1 MFSVVVLTHT
11 YLSTKRV
18 MPVLLSVHAYP
29 VCYLTRM
36 PCSHIKHT
44 PLPCTPLYTTRTT
57 HTLHRG
63 LAFEGALHRD
73 MGNIEVADQ
82 NAAVAFFVGKGLIDK
97 ARVGM
102 FGWSYGGECGV

>member
-1 MFSVVVLTHT
+1 
-11 YLSTKRV
+11 
-18 MPVLLSVHAYP
+18 
-29 VCYLTRM
+29 
-36 PCSHIKHT
+36 
-44 PLPCTPLYTTRTT
+44 
-57 HTLHRG
+57 
-63 LAFEGALHRD
+63 